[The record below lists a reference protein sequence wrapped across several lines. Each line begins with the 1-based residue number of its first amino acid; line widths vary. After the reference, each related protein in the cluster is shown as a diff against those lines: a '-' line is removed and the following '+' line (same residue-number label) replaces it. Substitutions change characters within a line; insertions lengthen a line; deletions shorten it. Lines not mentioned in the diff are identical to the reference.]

1 MPLLLNLPPALGR
14 VGLIQVTRSHVV
26 ERYNRALERIS
37 GKTTQLMSFSID
49 AMGFSPEIAA
59 EFGNLDYMDPHG
71 ANPHFI
77 LVDAAQV
84 QCPTALRLHFTWALA
99 VMRQFVAANLAQ
111 VNALLMRDVVF
122 GEIDNG
128 MPTIRSHQDL
138 DRLRRVRVRVATSRD
153 LIDKSRDL
161 SGMIDRLKA
170 EPMAWADDVFLG
182 QMIDAA
188 LITGDILERPVEPET
203 ISFVLS
209 CYHTLHF
216 GGVHVFDIP
225 EAEAQAQRRR
235 RIGEPVASE
244 PERDSAGLTSRRIF
258 CFEAGVPEG
267 LRAGDPWFSSAD
279 VATVIGLMS
288 DAGRAA
294 LINAQD
300 HGLDPYG
307 QIGRIETLAF
317 IDAVLEARPEDAD
330 LAALDIHGWRR
341 LFREHAH
348 RLGEHGVA
356 IHEVARMAR
365 ANEEVSIRTDAF
377 ACLLPYFTRG
387 TDLTNP
393 TYDHMMARYGHL
405 DFPFMHRVNQRAF
418 AKIWHEAS
426 PARRAVM
433 ESYLTKGAMNTVV
446 KRLIEEAMP
455 S

>member
-14 VGLIQVTRSHVV
+14 VGLIQVTRSHLVD
-26 ERYNRALERIS
+26 RYNRALERIS
-37 GKTTQLMSFSID
+37 GKTTKLSAFSID

-59 EFGNLDYMDPHG
+59 EFDNLDYMDPHG

-77 LVDAAQV
+77 LIDAAQV

-99 VMRQFVAANLAQ
+99 VMRRFVADNLPQ

-128 MPTIRSHQDL
+128 MPTIRTHRDL

-153 LIDKSRDL
+153 LISTARSL
-161 SGMIDRLKA
+161 AEMIDRLKT
-170 EPMAWADDVFLG
+170 EPMVWADDGLLG
-182 QMIDAA
+182 QMIEAA
-188 LITGDILERPVEPET
+188 LITGDIQDRPVEPQKLV
-203 ISFVLS
+203 FDLS

-216 GGVHVFDIP
+216 GGVHVFDLP
-225 EAEAQAQRRR
+225 KT
-235 RIGEPVASE
+235 GEPRRVTGTKAVAK
-244 PERDSAGLTSRRIF
+244 PDPAWRRIF
-258 CFEAGVPEG
+258 CFEAGLPEG
-267 LRAGDPWFSSAD
+267 MEGDDTWFSGTD
-279 VATVIGLMS
+279 VTKVIGLMS

-294 LINAQD
+294 LINPQD

-317 IDAVLEARPEDAD
+317 IDAVLEARPEDVD
-330 LAALDIHGWRR
+330 LANLDVHGWRR

-348 RLGEHGVA
+348 RLGEHGLA

-365 ANEEVSIRTDAF
+365 ANEKVSMRTEAF

-387 TDLTNP
+387 TDPTNP

-418 AKIWHEAS
+418 AKVWHEAS

-433 ESYLTKGAMNTVV
+433 ESYLTKGAMNAVF